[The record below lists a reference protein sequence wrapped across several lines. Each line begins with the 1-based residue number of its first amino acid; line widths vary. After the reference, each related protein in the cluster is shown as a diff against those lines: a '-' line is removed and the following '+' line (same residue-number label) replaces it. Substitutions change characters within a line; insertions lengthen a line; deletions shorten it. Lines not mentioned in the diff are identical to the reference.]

1 MFCSRQPYH
10 ISVGAIRQF
19 TRNIVTSFTIELYRA
34 KNNVEKYNLDNINS
48 SLESKKG
55 IMDKSKIIVLS

>member
-1 MFCSRQPYH
+1 MGRMFNVLFSTT

-34 KNNVEKYNLDNINS
+34 KNNVEKYNITRLWKA
-48 SLESKKG
+48 KKW
-55 IMDKSKIIVLS
+55 DKSKIIVLS